1 MSLGQRIRQLR
12 QSRGL
17 TQAQL
22 AGQELTKSFISLME
36 RDLTQPSVKS
46 LVRVASSLGVSI
58 DSLLGS
64 AEHVPDQ
71 AAGGLLTLSA
81 DAIRRRNFAAAS
93 QLLAAANF
101 LSRTYGL
108 EEPAREVLLQEAQIA
123 LEARG
128 DAKPWAKLVE
138 AKEASER
145 VNDPWRTGRA
155 LVLMGWAKLR
165 QREFTQAASL
175 LQESLV
181 MLRRAKAGRDPAR
194 IEALIALGSTLVYLG
209 EFSSAIQRYEEAAN
223 SQVAQRDPAL
233 RGRALWGL
241 GFAHRKKGKYEVA
254 AHFLL
259 KAKDA
264 FESAEEL
271 PDLVRVLHNLGQV
284 LYEQAKH
291 KDALEHFHHALRVM
305 DNLKME
311 VARAATLT
319 EIGRTHLAL
328 DDLEEAQHFA
338 QSAFQAAG
346 QAGDP
351 VEIAE
356 AQVVLARVYYRQ
368 KDSPSAIKLLKDALT
383 AFRERGM
390 QAKTVETAKELALL
404 LREHGAGDEAA
415 DYLTVALEETTREL
429 KAMKSEANLL

>member
-22 AGQELTKSFISLME
+22 AGQDLTKSFISLME

-46 LVRVASSLGVSI
+46 LVRVARSLGVSI

-71 AAGGLLTLSA
+71 AAGSLLTLSA
-81 DAIRRRNFAAAS
+81 DAIRGRNFAAAS

-175 LQESLV
+175 LQESLA
-181 MLRRAKAGRDPAR
+181 MLRRAKAGR
-194 IEALIALGSTLVYLG
+194 
-209 EFSSAIQRYEEAAN
+209 
-223 SQVAQRDPAL
+223 
-233 RGRALWGL
+233 
-241 GFAHRKKGKYEVA
+241 
-254 AHFLL
+254 
-259 KAKDA
+259 
-264 FESAEEL
+264 
-271 PDLVRVLHNLGQV
+271 
-284 LYEQAKH
+284 
-291 KDALEHFHHALRVM
+291 
-305 DNLKME
+305 
-311 VARAATLT
+311 
-319 EIGRTHLAL
+319 
-328 DDLEEAQHFA
+328 
-338 QSAFQAAG
+338 
-346 QAGDP
+346 
-351 VEIAE
+351 
-356 AQVVLARVYYRQ
+356 
-368 KDSPSAIKLLKDALT
+368 
-383 AFRERGM
+383 
-390 QAKTVETAKELALL
+390 
-404 LREHGAGDEAA
+404 
-415 DYLTVALEETTREL
+415 
-429 KAMKSEANLL
+429 